1 MDTIKLPD
9 DNFVFD
15 NLMLKSPVLLN
26 GGNHF
31 IKFLYDSAQLYI
43 QPPKCI
49 IKQSIVKTSRRMF
62 CDLMFT
68 NENDDFIRW
77 IENLEA
83 YCQKYIYEHREKWF
97 ETPLDENDIENSFG
111 SCMKIFKS
119 GKFYILRVSIPTHLG
134 TSNIKIYDE
143 YENILKIEDIKEN
156 DKVMAALEFQGIK
169 CSPRSFQIEIE
180 LKQLLLLKP
189 NDIFEKCVLKAKL
202 PQTLDVKVS
211 SIKEQEDVKEEK
223 QIIEQEQ
230 TQKAEEEEE
239 QTEEQEEKHEQ
250 KDDELVDNTDLIDDI
265 LDNQENIVLEKV
277 DDENNL
283 EEEENLEEA
292 KDLENIENTED
303 LRESE
308 PVEVELS
315 LDENVQPMELKKRNE
330 IYYGMYREA
339 LRKAKEA
346 KSLALAAHLEAKA
359 IKNTYMLDDIEDS
372 DLEDDSITSISEE

>member
-9 DNFVFD
+9 DKFVFD

-31 IKFLYDSAQLYI
+31 IKFLYDSEQLYI
-43 QPPKCI
+43 QPPKCT

-77 IENLEA
+77 IENLET

-97 ETPLDENDIENSFG
+97 ETSLDENDIENSFA

-134 TSNIKIYDE
+134 NSNIKIYDE
-143 YENILKIEDIKEN
+143 YENMLKIEDIKEG

-189 NDIFEKCVLKAKL
+189 NDIFEKCVLKAKSNQNL
-202 PQTLDVKVS
+202 NVKVS
-211 SIKEQEDVKEEK
+211 AIEEKIDLKEQQVDDK
-223 QIIEQEQ
+223 QVDDEQVQ
-230 TQKAEEEEE
+230 DKKVD
-239 QTEEQEEKHEQ
+239 EQEEQLDEEVV
-250 KDDELVDNTDLIDDI
+250 DDTNLIDNI
-265 LDNQENIVLEKV
+265 LDNEENIILEKL
-277 DDENNL
+277 DNQNNL
-283 EEEENLEEA
+283 EKDENLEEV
-292 KDLENIENTED
+292 KNLEIEH
-303 LRESE
+303 LRKSE

-315 LDENVQPMELKKRNE
+315 LDENIEPMELKKRNE

>member
-31 IKFLYDSAQLYI
+31 IKFLYDSEQLYI
-43 QPPKCI
+43 QPPKCT
-49 IKQSIVKTSRRMF
+49 IKQSIIKTSRRMF

-83 YCQKYIYEHREKWF
+83 YCHKYIYEHREKWF
-97 ETPLDENDIENSFG
+97 ETSLDENDIENSFA

-189 NDIFEKCVLKAKL
+189 NDIFEKCVLKSKSNQGL
-202 PQTLDVKVS
+202 NVKVS
-211 SIKEQEDVKEEK
+211 AIEGKVDLKEQQV
-223 QIIEQEQ
+223 
-230 TQKAEEEEE
+230 
-239 QTEEQEEKHEQ
+239 
-250 KDDELVDNTDLIDDI
+250 DDEQVEDEQVEQLDEEVVDNTNLIDNI
-265 LDNQENIVLEKV
+265 LDNEENIILEKV
-277 DDENNL
+277 DNQNNL
-283 EEEENLEEA
+283 DKDENLEEVQN
-292 KDLENIENTED
+292 LENEY

-315 LDENVQPMELKKRNE
+315 LDENIQPMELKKRNE

-359 IKNTYMLDDIEDS
+359 IKNTYMLEDIEDS